1 MGMKMTFDDVW
12 REVKGLPKMAIAQ
25 VPKVLSKETKK
36 RLEKLKPEEVSM
48 IVAQAIDEVNQGSV
62 VPLDELI
69 RKRL

>member
-1 MGMKMTFDDVW
+1 MKFEDIW
-12 REVKGLPKMAIAQ
+12 REVKGLPEMAIAQ
-25 VPKVLSKETKK
+25 VPKVLSNETKK
-36 RLEKLKPEEVSM
+36 RLEKLKPEEVSV

>member
-1 MGMKMTFDDVW
+1 
-12 REVKGLPKMAIAQ
+12 

-36 RLEKLKPEEVSM
+36 RLEKLKPEEVSV